1 MFARALEISAEPCW
15 NLGAKSRPL
24 FGKPRAHILGAKS
37 RPLFCAVY
45 GNIYCAEIWAGFRA
59 QILVGKTFDFGL
71 EIRPT
76 FLFDFHGSPAAVAT
90 FFLIYMGRQRRAVQP
105 LCGNLGGISR
115 LDSGR
120 DFLSRIWA
128 RSPSCFGR
136 AHLFRGMAKQPRME
150 PPTTTL
156 CSIYRDCL
164 RSAAANF
171 LASTHARRARAIP
184 QHARARMR

>member
-24 FGKPRAHILGAKS
+24 LCNPRAHILGAKS

-59 QILVGKTFDFGL
+59 QILVGKTFNFGL
-71 EIRPT
+71 EIRPA
-76 FLFDFHGSPAAVAT
+76 FLFDFHGSPRSSRHI
-90 FFLIYMGRQRRAVQP
+90 FFIYRGRQRRAAQP

-150 PPTTTL
+150 PSTTTL
-156 CSIYRDCL
+156 CPIYRPCL
-164 RSAAANF
+164 HNTATFFFGKR
-171 LASTHARRARAIP
+171 TRTARAIP